1 MKKLVLTSLLAV
13 FAATGANAA
22 INDNPMY
29 RPDQGRFYSVTE
41 LSSNTDTIENWSV
54 SEKFGYGITDRASLY
69 IDTDLYETDSFDH
82 YGWGD
87 FEIGADYRLLDDMN
101 WKVDAYGSYAVGPVW
116 GDRVSIAHGHA
127 VSTGNAG
134 FLEEENTMYTW
145 GVGVRAGYVTDMWT
159 VAGHVEFNYL
169 NSESFNW
176 GDELRAN
183 HRLIAGLDGFLSLD
197 SNWALMLGA
206 EYTGV
211 LDDEVENAGLWTG
224 KFGVNYNIDEDMFVG
239 AYISGEMDHSSGD
252 WEIADGMGFG
262 VKFGA
267 QF

>member
-41 LSSNTDTIENWSV
+41 LASNTDTIENWSV

-101 WKVDAYGSYAVGPVW
+101 WKVDAYGSYALAPVW
-116 GDRVSIAHGHA
+116 GAEFLDS
-127 VSTGNAG
+127 NA
-134 FLEEENTMYTW
+134 TTYTW
-145 GVGVRAGYVTDMWT
+145 GVGVRGGYVTDMWT
-159 VAGHVEFNYL
+159 VAGHVEFNYK
-169 NSESFNW
+169 NTESFNW
-176 GDELRAN
+176 GDDGLHA
-183 HRLIAGLDGFLSLD
+183 LIAGLDGYLSLTSD
-197 SNWALMLGA
+197 WALLLGA
-206 EYTGV
+206 EYTGIM
-211 LDDEVENAGLWTG
+211 DDWAENAGVWTG
-224 KFGVNYNIDEDMFVG
+224 KFGVNYNINQDMFIG
-239 AYISGEMDHSSGD
+239 AYISGEMAHGTGD
-252 WEIADGMGFG
+252 WETKDGIGFG